1 MNFLFLQSD
10 FDDFFLTFF
19 PGCTLLT
26 VLEPTEVEFTLFQ
39 EGQRN
44 SERSQRSQLDLCV
57 VIFRTSSDGSSPQLG
72 KVIEHS
78 KRQVRGFV
86 GCHAMLE
93 PGCYLVVC
101 LAFNHWQSTE
111 LSWRNL
117 LFKFVQIMWSV
128 EDGSADVLNG
138 DEVET
143 LCGLKLNILPFQS
156 QM

>member
-1 MNFLFLQSD
+1 M
-10 FDDFFLTFF
+10 
-19 PGCTLLT
+19 
-26 VLEPTEVEFTLFQ
+26 EPTEVEFTLFQ
-39 EGQRN
+39 EGQRS

-101 LAFNHWQSTE
+101 LAFNHWHTG
-111 LSWRNL
+111 
-117 LFKFVQIMWSV
+117 KTYV
-128 EDGSADVLNG
+128 VLVPMYLKPG
-138 DEVET
+138 FRVREVPW
-143 LCGLKLNILPFQS
+143 KNVF
-156 QM
+156 